1 MRKYDKPW
9 ILKYI
14 PANCS
19 DVVGQDTA
27 VGRLKDFVEKFKVKS
42 SGKKAM
48 FLYGPPGCGK
58 TVSVYAIAKDLE
70 LEIIELNASDFRN
83 KDHISSI
90 LGSATQQMSLFAR
103 GKLILVDE
111 VDGISGTKDRGGLLE
126 LSKVIEKSSFPI
138 IVVGENPYDQKMK
151 AMRKICEL
159 VEFNILEYR
168 SISSILKKIADLENI
183 EYVPEDIDALARR
196 AGGDLRAAINDL
208 QILSS
213 DGRLNKGELDELSER
228 LQKQSIVDALLI
240 ILKTT
245 DINLAL
251 SAMNKVDEDLNQL
264 MLWLD
269 ENLPNE
275 YTEPEDLAN
284 AYDWMSKA
292 DIMNRRIRRWQ
303 HWRFLVYVNAYLT
316 GGVALSKKEKY
327 KKFVQYKPTMRL
339 LKLWQA
345 KMKYQKRIAIS
356 EKLASMMHTS
366 KRRVIQDVLPYMQFM
381 MKKDQGLRADFAEKY
396 ELGADEVAWLVK

>member
-159 VEFNILEYR
+159 VEESL
-168 SISSILKKIADLENI
+168 
-183 EYVPEDIDALARR
+183 
-196 AGGDLRAAINDL
+196 
-208 QILSS
+208 
-213 DGRLNKGELDELSER
+213 
-228 LQKQSIVDALLI
+228 
-240 ILKTT
+240 
-245 DINLAL
+245 
-251 SAMNKVDEDLNQL
+251 
-264 MLWLD
+264 
-269 ENLPNE
+269 
-275 YTEPEDLAN
+275 
-284 AYDWMSKA
+284 
-292 DIMNRRIRRWQ
+292 
-303 HWRFLVYVNAYLT
+303 
-316 GGVALSKKEKY
+316 
-327 KKFVQYKPTMRL
+327 
-339 LKLWQA
+339 
-345 KMKYQKRIAIS
+345 
-356 EKLASMMHTS
+356 
-366 KRRVIQDVLPYMQFM
+366 
-381 MKKDQGLRADFAEKY
+381 
-396 ELGADEVAWLVK
+396 